1 MRPRHIPLRRC
12 VACRRSRPQAEL
24 IRFVQQEGIWQL
36 DATRRAAGR
45 GAWVCADNPN
55 CHTRKGLGRLFR
67 NQSEAMANALA
78 ARYTDSTHN
87 GGTNV

>member
-1 MRPRHIPLRRC
+1 MSDKVRIYQLTK
-12 VACRRSRPQAEL
+12 EL
-24 IRFVQQEGIWQL
+24 GI
-36 DATRRAAGR
+36 GR

-67 NQSEAMANALA
+67 NQSEVMANALA

>member
-12 VACRRSRPQAEL
+12 VACRRSRPQHEL
-24 IRFVQQEGIWQL
+24 IRFVQQEGRWQL

-45 GAWVCADNPN
+45 GAWVCADNPD
-55 CHTRKGLGRLFR
+55 CYTSKALRFFR
-67 NQSEAMANALA
+67 SQSEAIANALA